1 MSKKEEAEKARAER
15 REARLIK
22 EKERVE
28 QMCFFEKKYSDYPFI
43 CGIDEVGRGPLAGPV
58 VAAAVILPRDSRI
71 LYINDSKKLTPKR
84 REELFQVIQEEAVAI
99 GIGSADQN
107 RIDEI
112 NILQATYE
120 AMRKA
125 VAELSVQPSLLLVD
139 AVHIPGLDI
148 PQVGIIKGDAK
159 SQSIAAASVIAKV
172 TRDRLMEAYD
182 PLFPEY
188 HFASNKGYGTAA
200 HIEALKK
207 NGACTLHRR
216 TFIGKF
222 LGGERQETSGL
233 STDKKMAETEEPAK
247 TADRA
252 DTAGGEEH

>member
-1 MSKKEEAEKARAER
+1 MAEKANLFLYDAPLIEKSGGLLAGVD
-15 REARLIK
+15 EA
-22 EKERVE
+22 
-28 QMCFFEKKYSDYPFI
+28 
-43 CGIDEVGRGPLAGPV
+43 GRGPLAGPV
-58 VAAAVILPRDSRI
+58 CTAAVILPPHPE
-71 LYINDSKKLTPKR
+71 LCGLNDSKKLSEKR
-84 REELFQVIQEEAVAI
+84 REALYEQIIQQAI
-99 GIGSADQN
+99 AYQIVMVGPETIDQ
-107 RIDEI
+107 I

-233 STDKKMAETEEPAK
+233 STDKKMAETEELAK

>member
-15 REARLIK
+15 REARLAR

-28 QMCFFEKKYSDYPFI
+28 QMCFFEKKYSDYPLI
-43 CGIDEVGRGPLAGPV
+43 CGIDEVGRGPLAGP
-58 VAAAVILPRDSRI
+58 VILPRDSRI

-159 SQSIAAASVIAKV
+159 CQSIAAASVIAKV

-188 HFASNKGYGTAA
+188 HFASNKGYGTAV

-222 LGGERQETSGL
+222 LNQEQHESAGLPSDEKRQE
-233 STDKKMAETEEPAK
+233 
-247 TADRA
+247 
-252 DTAGGEEH
+252 GENH